1 VDNRNDLISQARSE
15 AESIIN
21 KANEEAARLVSQEV
35 IYEEAKRRAI
45 EHIAQTKQ
53 QIVNLRKV
61 SNEYMDDALRR
72 TEEAISQSL
81 NDVQMT
87 RAKFNQLATAQMQRD
102 AEDME
107 SNA

>member
-1 VDNRNDLISQARSE
+1 M
-15 AESIIN
+15 
-21 KANEEAARLVSQEV
+21 
-35 IYEEAKRRAI
+35 
-45 EHIAQTKQ
+45 
-53 QIVNLRKV
+53 NLRKV